1 MFRYKSKSKA
11 AFGRQCEEALNKLL
25 DAAQIASDW
34 KVEIFVD
41 SKNVLKHVLN
51 LNTLTFRLEGVKCF
65 EKCFVSKNLNT
76 GRGKMF

>member
-1 MFRYKSKSKA
+1 MFRYKSQSKVT
-11 AFGRQCEEALNKLL
+11 FGRQCEEALNKLL

-41 SKNVLKHVLN
+41 SKNVLN

-65 EKCFVSKNLNT
+65 ETCFDSKH
-76 GRGKMF
+76 